1 MTPLT
6 AISAVSPASLAAL
19 PDAVRPEMVGNA
31 LPMRLPAGGFADLLT
46 QGTAAMDAKVAH
58 AEDMVARFALD
69 DNVPV
74 HQVTIALEEA
84 RLAIEFA
91 MQIRT
96 RMVEGY
102 REIMNMQL

>member
-1 MTPLT
+1 MSPLT
-6 AISAVSPASLAAL
+6 AISAISSAIPAIQPEAL
-19 PDAVRPEMVGNA
+19 GNA
-31 LPMRLPAGGFADLLT
+31 LPVRLPAGGFADLLT
-46 QGTAAMDAKVAH
+46 QGTAAMDARVAH
-58 AEDMVARFALD
+58 AEDMVARFAVD

>member
-1 MTPLT
+1 
-6 AISAVSPASLAAL
+6 
-19 PDAVRPEMVGNA
+19 
-31 LPMRLPAGGFADLLT
+31 
-46 QGTAAMDAKVAH
+46 MDAKVAH